1 MRSESSALQLEV
13 VAGQRPR
20 EKERGAPPRTER
32 RADAKRRVCVS
43 VYQPDR
49 EGGVGGHGPPS
60 RAKEPVLARRSP
72 VEQPKP
78 LGRKEAATVVLSLYN
93 QTLAA
98 AGRPPDNGLRG
109 GTEGAVGPWR
119 FSG

>member
-1 MRSESSALQLEV
+1 MFISQT
-13 VAGQRPR
+13 
-20 EKERGAPPRTER
+20 EKE
-32 RADAKRRVCVS
+32 VS
-43 VYQPDR
+43 VATGLPA
-49 EGGVGGHGPPS
+49 V
-60 RAKEPVLARRSP
+60 RRSLYLLVEA